1 MYLLTLTLPLL
12 SFLLII
18 FFGRFLGNV
27 VSSYIAVLSMTISLL
42 LAILLFIE
50 VSLNNANCYIFLTS
64 WISCDLLSCSWSF
77 IFDDIS
83 TIMLL
88 VVCFVSTIV
97 HLYSLDYMKFDPHQ
111 SRFVSYL
118 SLFTF
123 FMLVLISS
131 DNFLVLFFGW
141 EGIGLSSYLLISF
154 WYTRV
159 QAGKS
164 AIKAMVVN
172 RIGDYGI
179 ILSFCIIFITF
190 KSFEFHVIFPLAI
203 CAIYT
208 KTSFFLVNTTS
219 LVAISFFLLWGA
231 VGKSAQLGL
240 HIWLPDAMEAP
251 TPVSALLHAA
261 TLVTAGVFLIIR
273 CSFFFEQSPVI
284 LMLTTLI
291 GSLTA
296 FFASA
301 TGLVQNDLKRVIAYS
316 TCSQIGYMIFSCG
329 LSEYS
334 IAFFHLWNHA
344 IFKALL
350 FLSAGCI
357 IHGLEDEQDL
367 RKMGSFRWIFPVSY
381 IMFLIGSIA
390 LTAFPF
396 FTGFYSKDAILESAV
411 SRYNWIGNFSY
422 LLGSFSAVFTAYY
435 STRLVLLTFFNKTN
449 SSKQVFSSSHE
460 ASITMLFP
468 LFFLCIGSIFAGFF
482 SQEFFIGISTPIF
495 SKSIFLH
502 NHATILDSESLS
514 FLLKFFPFFG
524 TIFGLFAC
532 YFILSMQS
540 SLKSRSFVIDY
551 IQESYFFKQVYIFLL
566 KKWHFDQIF
575 VNFIAHNITNFGD
588 NVSFLLLDKGIFE
601 KIGAFGLSLQSH
613 KNSLIYSVFHSGKL
627 STYLSLIAFSLLTFF
642 FLFFFSL
649 INCFNCICILFCYM
663 LFFSLIVK

>member
-18 FFGRFLGNV
+18 FFGRFLGSVTGSYV
-27 VSSYIAVLSMTISLL
+27 VVLSMSISFL
-42 LAILLFIE
+42 LATLLFIE

-64 WISCDLLSCSWSF
+64 WISCDLFLCSWSF

-97 HLYSLDYMKFDPHQ
+97 HVYSLDYMKSDPHK

-123 FMLVLISS
+123 FMLVLVSS
-131 DNFLVLFFGW
+131 DNLLVLFFGW

-164 AIKAMVVN
+164 AIKAMIIN

-190 KSFEFHVIFPLAI
+190 KSFEFHVIFPLAV

-208 KTSFFLVNTTS
+208 KISFLLVNTTS
-219 LVAISFFLLWGA
+219 LNAISFFLLWGA
-231 VGKSAQLGL
+231 IGKSAQLGL

-273 CSFFFEQSPVI
+273 CSFLFEQSPVI
-284 LMLTTLI
+284 LTLTTLV

-296 FFASA
+296 FFAST

-329 LSEYS
+329 ISEYS

-381 IMFLIGSIA
+381 IMILIGSIA

-435 STRLVLLTFFNKTN
+435 STRLLLLTFFNKTN

-482 SQEFFIGISTPIF
+482 FQEFFIGISTPVF

-502 NHATILDSESLS
+502 SRATILDSESVS
-514 FLLKFFPFFG
+514 FSLKFLPLFG
-524 TIFGLFAC
+524 TIFGLFSC
-532 YFILSMQS
+532 YFFLFMQS
-540 SLKSRSFVIDY
+540 SLQSRSFVVDY
-551 IQESYFFKQVYIFLL
+551 IQKNYFFKQVYIFLL

-575 VNFIAHNITNFGD
+575 VNFFAHSITNFGD
-588 NVSFLLLDKGIFE
+588 NASFLLLDKGVFE
-601 KIGAFGLSLQSH
+601 KVGAFGFSLKAH
-613 KNSLIYSVFHSGKL
+613 ENSFRYSVFHSGKL
-627 STYLSLIAFSLLTFF
+627 STYLSFIIFSLLMFF
-642 FLFFFSL
+642 LLFFFSL
-649 INCFNCICILFCYM
+649 VNCFNCICVFFCY
-663 LFFSLIVK
+663 LFFLSFVI